1 MIPITK
7 PLMGEAEA
15 AAARRVIESGWTAQG
30 PEVQAFEAEVAAYLG
45 AAHACAVSNCTTA
58 LHLALLVSGVG
69 PGDEV
74 VTVSHSFVAT
84 ANSILHCGATPVF
97 VDIEPTTSTSTQG
110 GSMRSSR
117 SARERSSA
125 CTKWAC
131 RAIWSRSWRSPSGIG
146 CPSSRMPR
154 APLAA
159 RSRSAGPGSAL
170 VGRTATLPAFRS
182 TRVR

>member
-15 AAARRVIESGWTAQG
+15 AAAGRVIESGWTAQG

-45 AAHACAVSNCTTA
+45 AAHACAVWNCATA

-97 VDIEPTTSTSTQG
+97 VDIEPTTFNIDPGRIDAVITERTQ
-110 GSMRSSR
+110 
-117 SARERSSA
+117 RSSA

-146 CPSSRMPR
+146 CP
-154 APLAA
+154 
-159 RSRSAGPGSAL
+159 
-170 VGRTATLPAFRS
+170 
-182 TRVR
+182 